1 MSSGQIKSDW
11 MSSYQMFSIQMS
23 IDQNVASKRLMAK
36 RLMAKRIS
44 PILFSARRKLNSELS
59 RVRHDLIQQ
68 TSGKKGDLMKL
79 ELQVKRL
86 HQQLSKTN
94 N

>member
-1 MSSGQIKSDW
+1 
-11 MSSYQMFSIQMS
+11 MFSIQMS
-23 IDQNVASKRLMAK
+23 IDQNVASKRLMAEC
-36 RLMAKRIS
+36 LMAKRIS

-86 HQQLSKTN
+86 HQQLSKT
-94 N
+94 

>member
-1 MSSGQIKSDW
+1 
-11 MSSYQMFSIQMS
+11 MFSIHMS
-23 IDQNVASKRLMAK
+23 IDQNVAFKRLMAK
-36 RLMAKRIS
+36 CQGNNLSIS
-44 PILFSARRKLNSELS
+44 QILFSARRKLNSELS